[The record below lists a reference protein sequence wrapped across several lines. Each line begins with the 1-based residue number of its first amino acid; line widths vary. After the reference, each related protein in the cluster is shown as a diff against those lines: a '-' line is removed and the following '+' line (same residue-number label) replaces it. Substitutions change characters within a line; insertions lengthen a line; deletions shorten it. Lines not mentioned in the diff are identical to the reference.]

1 MQVKNT
7 LGISLLEGFNKYAK
21 AGLKAYATHEFK
33 HFSLPDSASDARSYN
48 EQTLFVGGQISK
60 AQGNTLHYNATGE
73 FAVLGASFGDF
84 FIDAT
89 ADLNF
94 PLLGD
99 TVQLAADGFY
109 HNYAPTFYYTKYHS
123 RHFWW
128 ENDDMNHVSHT
139 RLQGRLSWER
149 THTQLR
155 IAVDNIS
162 NYVYFGT
169 TYDVDSEYRR
179 LNNKAFARQCSDNI
193 SLLTASIDQQ
203 FSYKIF
209 HLDAALTY
217 QKSSLERVIPVP
229 ALNLYANFYLRFK
242 VAHVLDCDLGADMRY
257 FTKYKAPDYVPGI
270 AQFAVQENENNRVEI
285 GNYPIVN
292 AYANFFLKHA
302 RFFVMMSHVN
312 SPSGGGDYFLTP
324 HYPINTRIFRF
335 GVSWNF
341 FN

>member
-1 MQVKNT
+1 MSYICFVLIYRKAIIFTQTYVVIYLESQIDEWHVGCNI
-7 LGISLLEGFNKYAK
+7 LVRPGIVD
-21 AGLKAYATHEFK
+21 
-33 HFSLPDSASDARSYN
+33 P
-48 EQTLFVGGQISK
+48 
-60 AQGNTLHYNATGE
+60 
-73 FAVLGASFGDF
+73 
-84 FIDAT
+84 
-89 ADLNF
+89 
-94 PLLGD
+94 
-99 TVQLAADGFY
+99 
-109 HNYAPTFYYTKYHS
+109 YYT
-123 RHFWW
+123 
-128 ENDDMNHVSHT
+128 V
-139 RLQGRLSWER
+139 
-149 THTQLR
+149 R
-155 IAVDNIS
+155 INIS